1 MAVIR
6 WTNQSIED
14 LKNIFDYI
22 SKDSA
27 KYAKLQIIRIREHTS
42 IISKNPRIGRVVPEL
57 ARQDIREIIYRSYR
71 IIYLLKSDEIIEIL
85 TIHHSSRILKLN

>member
-6 WTNQSIED
+6 WTNQSLED

-27 KYAKLQIIRIREHTS
+27 KYAKHQIIRIREHTS

-71 IIYLLKSDEIIEIL
+71 IIYLLVN
-85 TIHHSSRILKLN
+85 KLQSPA